1 MVTFINQLT
10 VTGTVEEFEK
20 ISAKLSE
27 FMSAQPG
34 YLSHR
39 LLRSLRS
46 PETYVELAEWENPEA
61 HQAAVRSET
70 FQLLIKELAQV
81 VAKPTPGLF
90 EDVKAG
96 H

>member
-10 VTGTVEEFEK
+10 VTGSVEEFEA
-20 ISAKLSE
+20 ISARLSD

-39 LLRSLRS
+39 LLRSLRR
-46 PETYVELAEWENPEA
+46 PNVFVEIAEWQEAPA
-61 HQAAVRSET
+61 HQAAVRSDE
-70 FQLLIKELAQV
+70 FQALIRELAQV
-81 VAKPTPGLF
+81 VEKPAPDLF
-90 EDVKAG
+90 EEIKAN